1 MNQKEIEKLKKFV
14 EKERKKPRRIRR
26 IIYRLLAAILILLFS
41 FTAYASY
48 KIWRFQSKVRGKNI
62 SVDEDLFDRTKEFK
76 PFNVLLIGAD
86 ARGKI
91 KVGRSDTIIIARLD
105 PVKRKAVLISIPRDT
120 RVRVEGHGFTKINHS
135 YAYGGPALLIKT
147 IKSFLDIDIN
157 HYAEVDFRGFKKI
170 VDALG
175 GIDIYSEKEL
185 IDKRSRINIKAGL
198 NHLKGD
204 EALGYVRFRKDEKGD
219 FGRIERQQK
228 FFLAVIDKASNW
240 SSVWRLPRL
249 VDILADNLKTD
260 MSASEMLTYARLFSS
275 IKKKDLVTVS
285 LPGTTRRIAGIS
297 YVIPDEAGVSEVLYF
312 AEKRFSKPPAVKQM
326 IAEKARISVFNATQT
341 EGIARKTA
349 EHLKFAGF
357 IVGEI
362 GDYSETNQTIILYNS
377 ETSLTAQEVHCWL
390 GFGELRE
397 EKKPDESEIKLIL
410 GIDSL
415 GEFKK
420 RLERFVAQ
428 TD

>member
-1 MNQKEIEKLKKFV
+1 MNQREIKKLKKFV
-14 EKERKKPRRIRR
+14 EREKKKPRRIRR
-26 IIYRLLAAILILLFS
+26 ILYRLLAVFLILIFS

-48 KIWRFQSKVRGKNI
+48 KIWRFQSKVRGKNTD
-62 SVDEDLFDRTKEFK
+62 VEKDLLSGTEHYK

-105 PVKRKAVLISIPRDT
+105 PAKKRAVLISIPRDT
-120 RVRVEGHGFTKINHS
+120 RVKVEGHGFTKINHS
-135 YAYGGPALLIKT
+135 YAYGGPSLLVKT
-147 IKSFLDIDIN
+147 IKSFLNIEIH

-175 GIDIYSEKEL
+175 GVDIYAEKEL
-185 IDKRSRINIKAGL
+185 VDRKSRINIKPGL
-198 NHLKGD
+198 NHLDGE

-228 FFLAVIDKASNW
+228 FFQAVIDKASNW

-275 IKKKDLVTVS
+275 IKKQDLVTVS
-285 LPGTTRRIAGIS
+285 LPGTPRRIGGLS
-297 YVIPDEAGVSEVLYF
+297 YVIPDEAGVAEVLYF
-312 AEKRFSKPPAVKQM
+312 AEKYFSKPPVIDRL
-326 IAEKARISVFNATQT
+326 IARKAQVSVFNSTRT
-341 EGIARKTA
+341 EGLARKTA
-349 EHLKFAGF
+349 EHLRFAGF
-357 IVGEI
+357 LVGEV
-362 GDYSETNQTIILYNS
+362 GDYSETTQTVIVYNT
-377 ETSLTAQEVHCWL
+377 ETSLTAREVRRWM
-390 GFGELRE
+390 GFGELKE
-397 EKKPDESEIKLIL
+397 QKEKSGRTIKIIL
-410 GIDSL
+410 GFDAL
-415 GEFKK
+415 GEFRK

-428 TD
+428 TG